1 MTETWGRRAGIFMS
15 KGCRLSWVLVAVTA
29 VAGGCDYGREA
40 PRIEFTPPPAP
51 AAVSIA
57 PIPAPSFDDPEKIA
71 LGRDLFNDPRLSRDA
86 TLTCASCHHLADGGD
101 DGRPLSIGID
111 GQPGR
116 VNTPTVLNAALSAA
130 QFWDG
135 RARTLEEQIVDT
147 ITSPTEMDGDLEQ
160 IVARLREDDT
170 VVDAFRAVYGKPV
183 TAETVVDA
191 LAAYLAVLVTPNAP
205 FDRFLNGDFAAVEP
219 AALHGF
225 EAFMRLGCVS
235 CHQGRAV
242 GGNLFQYFGVMGNYF
257 EDRGHVTEADYG
269 RFNVT
274 GRETDRFR
282 FKVPSLRNVALTAP
296 YFHDGSAETLE
307 DAVRTM
313 VKYQL
318 GRPAT
323 DEEVS
328 HIVAFLESL
337 TGELP
342 ESLP

>member
-1 MTETWGRRAGIFMS
+1 MREIVSGYAGIIMS
-15 KGCRLSWVLVAVTA
+15 KCYSPSWVLIAAAAVT
-29 VAGGCDYGREA
+29 GGCDYGREA

-51 AAVSIA
+51 AAVSIT
-57 PIPAPSFDDPEKIA
+57 PIAAPSLDDPEKIA

-86 TLTCASCHHLADGGD
+86 TVSCATCHDLTDGGD
-101 DGRPLSIGID
+101 DGRSVSMGIG
-111 GQPGR
+111 GQSGR
-116 VNTPTVLNAALSAA
+116 VNTPTVLNASLNVA

-135 RARTLEEQIVDT
+135 RARTFEEQIVDT
-147 ITSPTEMDGDLEQ
+147 ITSSTEMDGNLEQ
-160 IVARLREDDT
+160 IVARLREDES

-183 TAETVVDA
+183 KAEYVVDA
-191 LAAYLAVLVTPNAP
+191 LAAYLSVLVTPNAP
-205 FDRFLNGDFAAVEP
+205 FDRFLNGDFAAIEP
-219 AALHGF
+219 AAMHGF

-257 EDRGHVTEADYG
+257 EDRGNVTEADYG

-274 GRETDRFR
+274 GLETDRFR

-296 YFHDGSAETLE
+296 YFHDGSVETLE

-328 HIVAFLESL
+328 NIVAFLESL

-342 ESLP
+342 ESLQ